1 MKNIFTVLIVFLI
14 QFSISGQNKENI
26 WNDLLQN
33 KREKALEQTA
43 KIKIKKADLESLVLK
58 NIVNEQNGI
67 FTVESGF
74 NNAFA
79 SKKDY
84 DLFLF
89 PLWNEKMFFKDY
101 LEQDFD
107 KEIVSNVNYYYNK
120 NVKNSTVNAGLIY
133 LKAITERHQNNF
145 EVYKKCINDLH
156 AISKWQFCGV
166 FENLNNSGMDTNYP
180 PENTAFSEK
189 EFNANSNGK
198 INWFTAGYSMD
209 GYQFM
214 RNHLEYGQGINYAQ
228 TFFTLPQEQILYLK
242 LGTGVPTKLWVND
255 VLVFEETEKHITELD
270 AHTIKIKIPKGNN
283 RILVK
288 LTNDN
293 YSYFILRIFDENKH
307 LIYPESLNFTPTF
320 KDYNKGKLYEY
331 EVLNNPF
338 EDYFKNID
346 TKKITPFFKEYLL
359 VKTYLRNGKTKK
371 AKKIVLKYLE
381 KYPKSSFLRS
391 LLIIIAQKD
400 KDYNL
405 AKEISENR
413 KNDDPN
419 YMLVLLEEIQDTK
432 KLFAMTPQE
441 MQERLNKI
449 KQTINLPIIQKTA
462 DLLLH
467 LRTQEKEAFRADLD
481 TIFSIAKEKQNPKLM
496 TTYASFYAMLFN
508 ENEKSL
514 KLYNDIYSNYFSYSA
529 YKKLVAEYKKKN
541 NKEKVE
547 ELYKNFIT
555 KLPDEINPIFNVTNF
570 YLNNQKYN
578 KALEQTDRGLQLFPY
593 SFTMMKLKGDALFQ
607 LKKKKEAL
615 KWYKKSFSHDS
626 GNASLR
632 KTILDIE
639 EKEDPIEKVVF
650 KDLYKYIEKN
660 RGRKNEKEYDFNILL
675 DEQNT
680 ELFNEGGSKN
690 RIISIYEVKTEKG
703 IDRLKEYNLGLYY
716 GYTINKSEIIKPDGK
731 IVPAERSGSSF
742 VFNGLSKNDVVLIDY
757 ETTSNNTGRFY
768 KDFIDSYQFGTFY
781 PNYRTDY
788 RLIVPKGKKI
798 YTKITNG
805 TIPFKKEKIDNY
817 TIYHWHQEN
826 PVILSPSEP
835 YMPEINEIATTLH
848 VGTIKDWSVIS
859 NWYSDLV
866 RTQIEYDYVV
876 NSTFDSIFKDGYKKL
891 SDEQRAK
898 KIYDYMMENLS
909 YSYVSFKQSG
919 YVPQKPSKT
928 IKTKLGDCKDFSTLF
943 VALAKKADL
952 KSNLVLISTSD
963 LGKNE
968 LVLPTTSFN
977 HCIVRVFL
985 NGNEQYLELTDK
997 NLSFKTL
1004 PLSLEGALALNI
1016 PFYASESNNNSLL
1029 VLDNL
1034 SQNKTIIKNDIQL
1047 IIGKENFNLDNKV
1060 LTTGKLNSSYRE
1072 LLINKNDEKLR
1083 KDLTKHFE
1091 NRESLDLSLLTY
1103 EIIENDRKKDTVLF
1117 STKFKVNDK
1126 LKKLGQF
1133 KLLKLPMFFKSYT
1146 DDIVNLEKRN
1156 YPIKYSK
1163 YEKADQ
1169 YLLNYSI
1176 LLNDGLQF
1184 VELPNNAEFNF
1195 KNHHF
1200 KIFYNKKKPNE
1211 LTVKIIADID
1221 RNDIST
1227 LDYVSYRKFVKNF
1240 LEAKENLIGIK

>member
-1 MKNIFTVLIVFLI
+1 MKNVFTVLIVFLI
-14 QFSISGQNKENI
+14 QFNISGQNKEKI

-33 KREKALEQTA
+33 KREEALKQTA
-43 KIKIKKADLESLVLK
+43 KIKIKKADIEALVLK

-67 FTVESGF
+67 FAIETDF
-74 NNAFA
+74 NKAFS

-89 PLWNEKMFFKDY
+89 PLWNEKMFFKEY
-101 LEQDFD
+101 LKQEFD
-107 KEIVSNVNYYYNK
+107 NEIIKNINYYYNK
-120 NVKNSTVNAGLIY
+120 NVKNSTVNAGLTY
-133 LKAITERHQNNF
+133 LKAVSERHQNNF
-145 EVYKKCINDLH
+145 KVYNKYINDLH
-156 AISKWQFCGV
+156 SVSKWQFCGV
-166 FENLNNSGMDTNYP
+166 FENLNDSGMDTKYP
-180 PENTAFSEK
+180 PESIAFSEK
-189 EFNANSNGK
+189 DFNANSNGK

-228 TFFTLPQEQILYLK
+228 TFFTLPQEQTLYLK
-242 LGTGVPTKLWVND
+242 LGIGVPAKLWVND
-255 VLVFEETEKHITELD
+255 ILVFEETEKHITELD
-270 AHTIKIKIPKGNN
+270 AHTIKIKVPKGNN

-288 LTNDN
+288 LTNDD
-293 YSYFILRIFDENKH
+293 YSYFILRIFDENKQ
-307 LIYPESLNFTPTF
+307 LILPETLNFTTTY
-320 KDYNKGKLYEY
+320 KNYNKKISKYELI
-331 EVLNNPF
+331 ENPF
-338 EDYFKNID
+338 ESYFKNLD
-346 TKKITPFFKEYLL
+346 TKKFTTFFKDYLL

-371 AKKIVLKYLE
+371 AKKIVLKYLD

-405 AKEISENR
+405 ANEISENR

-419 YMLVLLEEIQDTK
+419 YILVLLEEIQDTK
-432 KLFAMTPQE
+432 KLFAMTPQK
-441 MQERLNKI
+441 MQEKLNVF
-449 KQTINLPIIQKTA
+449 KQTIKMPIIQKTA
-462 DLLLH
+462 DLLMH
-467 LRTQEKEAFRADLD
+467 LRTQDKEAFRADLNAIY
-481 TIFSIAKEKQNPKLM
+481 TIAKEKGNSKLM
-496 TTYASFYAMLFN
+496 TTYASFYSLLFN

-514 KLYNDIYSNYFSYSA
+514 NLYNDIYSNYFSYDA
-529 YKKLVAEYKKKN
+529 YKKLVTEYKKKN

-547 ELYKNFIT
+547 ELYKDFMT
-555 KLPDEINPIFNVTNF
+555 KLPDEINPVFNLTKF
-570 YLNNQKYN
+570 YLNNQEYN
-578 KALEQTDRGLQLFPY
+578 KALEQVNRGLQLFPY

-639 EKEDPIEKVVF
+639 KKEDPIEKVVF

-660 RGRKNEKEYDFNILL
+660 RTKKTKKIYDLDILL

-680 ELFNEGGSKN
+680 ELFNEGGSKT
-690 RIISIYEVKTEKG
+690 RTISIYKVNTEKG

-716 GYTINKSEIIKPDGK
+716 GYTINKSEIVKPNGK
-731 IVPAERSGSSF
+731 IVPAERSGSNF
-742 VFNGLSKNDVVLIDY
+742 VFNGLSKGDVVLLDY

-768 KDFIDSYQFGTFY
+768 KDFTDSYQFGSFY

-805 TIPFKKEKIDNY
+805 TITFKKEKIDDY
-817 TIYHWHQEN
+817 TVYHWHQEN

-835 YMPEINEIATTLH
+835 YMPEINEIATTLN

-866 RTQIEYDYVV
+866 RTQIEYDHVV
-876 NSTFDSIFKDGYKKL
+876 NNTFDSIFKNGYKKL

-943 VALAKKADL
+943 VALAKKAEL
-952 KSNLVLISTSD
+952 KTNLVLISTSD

-968 LVLPTTSFN
+968 LVLPSTSFN

-985 NGNEQYLELTDK
+985 NGKEQYLELTDK

-1004 PLSLEGALALNI
+1004 PISLEGALALNI
-1016 PFYASESNNNSLL
+1016 PYYASENNNNSLL
-1029 VLDNL
+1029 VLKNL
-1034 SQNKTIIKNDIQL
+1034 RQNKTISKSDL
-1047 IIGKENFNLDNKV
+1047 KLTIGKEDFILENKV
-1060 LTTGKLNSSYRE
+1060 LTTGKLNSTYRE
-1072 LLINKNDEKLR
+1072 LLANKNDEKLR

-1091 NRESLDLSLLTY
+1091 NRESLDLSLLNY
-1103 EIIENDRKKDTVLF
+1103 DIKEYDRKKDTVAF
-1117 STKFKVNDK
+1117 TVKFKVNDK

-1133 KLLKLPMFFKSYT
+1133 KLLKLPMFFKPYT
-1146 DDIVNLEKRN
+1146 EDIVNLENRN
-1156 YPIKYSK
+1156 YPIKYNK
-1163 YEKADQ
+1163 YEIADQ
-1169 YLLNYSI
+1169 YITNYSVV
-1176 LLNDGLQF
+1176 LKDGLQF
-1184 VELPNNAEFNF
+1184 VEMPNNAEFNF
-1195 KNHHF
+1195 KKHHF
-1200 KIFYNKKKPNE
+1200 KITYNKIKANE

-1221 RNDIST
+1221 KNDIST
-1227 LDYVSYRKFVKNF
+1227 LDYVAYRKFVKKF
-1240 LEAKENLIGIK
+1240 LEAKETLIGIK